1 MSDTPKYTLSIGLA
15 PTAQFAKGAML
26 VARDETVTGLIG
38 AFADLF
44 EDDELAK
51 ALVQEAF
58 KKEAAHIVAGAPAPA
73 TQAPPAQK
81 TWNKPTAPAAPAT
94 PAPKPWESRGSGP
107 APSNGKAS
115 EAQVKMLFA
124 VIGDLGWS
132 IDDGAEFIGQQLG
145 LDSSPRLK
153 ELSKADASKAI
164 DSLRTFQNSQ

>member
-26 VARDETVTGLIG
+26 VARDETVTGLIA

-44 EDDELAK
+44 EDDGLAK

-58 KKEAAHIVAGAPAPA
+58 KKEAAQIVAGAPA
-73 TQAPPAQK
+73 QAAPSPPQK
-81 TWNKPTAPAAPAT
+81 TWNKPAAPAPAT

-132 IDDGAEFIGQQLG
+132 LDDGAEYIGQQLG

-164 DSLRTFQNSQ
+164 DSLRSFQNAQ